1 MRPETC
7 SRAFFSTSCTCED
20 ALNNHS
26 ESFNS
31 TLEKARSM
39 PLVEM
44 LETMRRQAMVQI
56 DLRKVKSTNHKGKF
70 SEKVGKVT
78 ALETNYRR
86 IVEFTLD
93 LLVKFEVTEGNIS

>member
-1 MRPETC
+1 
-7 SRAFFSTSCTCED
+7 
-20 ALNNHS
+20 
-26 ESFNS
+26 
-31 TLEKARSM
+31 
-39 PLVEM
+39 
-44 LETMRRQAMVQI
+44 MVQI